1 MDPYL
6 VKRVEIVL
14 NEKEAFVQR
23 QKDSRERNKKPRQMG
38 DSEERLADPKEETR
52 AVSGGS
58 TPSPPANYSSERLV
72 LKYYDTEIRRRTSI
86 LVERMLIA
94 HGNVMQLVLEQ
105 TGWFKKYNFSRV
117 KRTRKTLGGGIFAKQ
132 WLAVYSE
139 AMKLGLGMGQINDES
154 SDSETDESL
163 GLPDDEVGGI
173 DDIGDDQSASTK
185 GVNSV
190 KIKEKPVGPPK
201 KIYMKRNTKVDDEVN
216 NDYDDMSTDG
226 STASETS
233 PHKSN
238 RSHAGKR
245 YRRRRKKSKTPNP
258 KRSVVPTSL
267 NQASICP
274 DKTFNESI
282 LLLKNIMQCSAPL
295 GLLLDMKSRHVS
307 RRVWAL
313 VIDYLRDSGARV
325 EGIGISPPLVLL
337 ISENLSLTVTP
348 SIVHFNSFVF
358 C

>member
-1 MDPYL
+1 
-6 VKRVEIVL
+6 VEIVL
-14 NEKEAFVQR
+14 NEKESFVQR
-23 QKDSRERNKKPRQMG
+23 QKDSRERNKKSRESG
-38 DSEERLADPKEETR
+38 DSEERFADPKDETHSAVEE
-52 AVSGGS
+52 S

-139 AMKLGLGMGQINDES
+139 AMKLGLGMNQLNDES
-154 SDSETDESL
+154 SDSETDESF
-163 GLPDDEVGGI
+163 GSPDDVVGGS
-173 DDIGDDQSASTK
+173 DDIGDDQSASAK
-185 GVNSV
+185 GVDSV
-190 KIKEKPVGPPK
+190 KIKDKPVGPPK
-201 KIYMKRNTKVDDEVN
+201 KIYMKRSTKVDNEVDN
-216 NDYDDMSTDG
+216 ADDDISTDG

-245 YRRRRKKSKTPNP
+245 CRRRRKTSRTPNL
-258 KRSVVPTSL
+258 KRNVVPTSL

-274 DKTFNESI
+274 DKTINESI

-325 EGIGISPPLVLL
+325 EGIGILPPLVMSS
-337 ISENLSLTVTP
+337 SENSSLTVTP
-348 SIVHFNSFVF
+348 SLVHFNSIVL